1 MFWDRVSAAYDLF
14 GKIYNGKVN
23 REMCRTVAKEVGHDD
38 RVLECACGTGLIT
51 TAVAGECSELVAT
64 DYSEGMLKQ
73 TRKKCGS
80 YPNVE
85 IRTADIL
92 NLPFSDE
99 SFDTVIAAN
108 VIHLLDDPY
117 KALSELDRVCRPGGK
132 LIIPTYVN
140 KDKAKGI
147 DKTIDRAGAD
157 FKQDFTYESYRA
169 FFAGAG
175 YTKIRTRLIDG
186 RVPCA
191 IAVITKPHTG
201 RDHDRIKNDSA

>member
-1 MFWDRVSAAYDLF
+1 MFWDRVAGVYDLF

-23 REMCRTVAKEVGHDD
+23 RKMCGTVAAEVGPDD

-51 TAVAGECSELVAT
+51 AAVAGQCSKLVAT

-92 NLPFSDE
+92 KLPFPDG
-99 SFDTVIAAN
+99 SFDAVIAAN
-108 VIHLLDDPY
+108 VIHLLNDPY

-140 KDKAKGI
+140 KDKAKGF
-147 DKTIDRAGAD
+147 DKTIDKAGAD
-157 FKQDFTYESYRA
+157 FKQEFTYESYRA

-175 YTKIRTRLIDG
+175 YTKMCTKLIDG

-191 IAVITKPHTG
+191 IAVIVKQNIG
-201 RDHDRIKNDSA
+201 KEQCV

>member
-1 MFWDRVSAAYDLF
+1 MFWDRVSGVYDLF

-23 REMCRTVAKEVGHDD
+23 REMCRVVAEEVGTDD

-51 TAVAGECSELVAT
+51 ASVAGKCSKLVAT

-80 YPNVE
+80 YSNVE
-85 IRTADIL
+85 IRSADIL
-92 NLPFSDE
+92 NLPFPDE
-99 SFDTVIAAN
+99 SFDVVIAAN

-140 KDKAKGI
+140 KDKAKGF
-147 DKTIDRAGAD
+147 DKTIVYGAWHHYAASYEAVRYCPNTY
-157 FKQDFTYESYRA
+157 FTGETPRHRNKASSVYQ
-169 FFAGAG
+169 
-175 YTKIRTRLIDG
+175 
-186 RVPCA
+186 
-191 IAVITKPHTG
+191 
-201 RDHDRIKNDSA
+201 

>member
-1 MFWDRVSAAYDLF
+1 MFWDRVSGVYDLF
-14 GKIYNGKVN
+14 GKVYNGKVN
-23 REMCRTVAKEVGHDD
+23 REMCRTVAAEAKSED
-38 RVLECACGTGLIT
+38 RILECACGTGLIT
-51 TAVAGECSELVAT
+51 VAVAGKCRELVAT
-64 DYSEGMLKQ
+64 DCSEGMLKQ

-85 IRTADIL
+85 IRVADIL

-99 SFDTVIAAN
+99 SFDAVIAAN

-140 KDKAKGI
+140 KDKAKGF
-147 DKTIDRAGAD
+147 DKTIDKAGAD
-157 FKQDFTYESYRA
+157 FKQDFTYESYQA

-175 YTKIRTRLIDG
+175 YMKIRTRLIDG

-191 IAVITKPHTG
+191 IAVISKQHTG
-201 RDHDRIKNDSA
+201 RGQEF

>member
-1 MFWDRVSAAYDLF
+1 MFWDRVSGFYDLF

-23 REMCRTVAKEVGHDD
+23 RKMCRIVAKEIKADD

-51 TAVAGECSELVAT
+51 VAVAGKCGKLVAT
-64 DYSEGMLKQ
+64 DFSEGMLKQ
-73 TRKKCGS
+73 TRKKCRS
-80 YPNVE
+80 CSNVE
-85 IRTADIL
+85 IRSANIL
-92 NLPFSDE
+92 DLPFPDG
-99 SFDTVIAAN
+99 SFDVVIAAN

-140 KDKAKGI
+140 KDKAKAF
-147 DKTIDRAGAD
+147 DKTINKAGAD
-157 FKQDFTYESYRA
+157 FKQDFTYASYRA

-175 YTKIRTRLIDG
+175 YTKIRTGLIDG

-191 IAVITKPHTG
+191 IAVISK
-201 RDHDRIKNDSA
+201 D

>member
-1 MFWDRVSAAYDLF
+1 MFWDRISGVYDLF

-23 REMCRTVAKEVGHDD
+23 REMCGTVAAEVRQDD

-51 TAVAGECSELVAT
+51 AAVAGQCSKLVAT

-92 NLPFSDE
+92 KLPFPDG
-99 SFDTVIAAN
+99 SFDAVIAAN
-108 VIHLLDDPY
+108 VIHLLNDPY

-140 KDKAKGI
+140 KDKAKGF
-147 DKTIDRAGAD
+147 DKTIDKAGAD
-157 FKQDFTYESYRA
+157 FKQEFTYESYRA

-175 YTKIRTRLIDG
+175 YTEMRTKLIDG

-191 IAVITKPHTG
+191 IAVITKQHMG
-201 RDHDRIKNDSA
+201 RE

>member
-1 MFWDRVSAAYDLF
+1 MFWDKVSGVYDLF
-14 GKIYNGKVN
+14 GKIYNGNVN
-23 REMCRTVAKEVGHDD
+23 RKMCVTVAEEIGTDD

-51 TAVAGECSELVAT
+51 AAVAGKCKELIAT

-73 TRKKCGS
+73 TRKNCRS
-80 YPNVE
+80 FPNVQ

-92 NLPFSDE
+92 NLPFPDN
-99 SFDTVIAAN
+99 SFDVVIAAN

-140 KDKAKGI
+140 KDKAKGF
-147 DKTIDRAGAD
+147 DKTIDKAGAD
-157 FKQDFTYESYRA
+157 FKHDFTYDSYQA
-169 FFAGAG
+169 FFTGAG
-175 YTKIRTRLIDG
+175 YREIRTGLIDG

-191 IAVITKPHTG
+191 VAVITNPNE
-201 RDHDRIKNDSA
+201 RPE

>member
-1 MFWDRVSAAYDLF
+1 MFWDRVAGVYDLF

-23 REMCRTVAKEVGHDD
+23 RKMCGTVAAEVGPDD
-38 RVLECACGTGLIT
+38 CVLECACGTGLIT
-51 TAVAGECSELVAT
+51 AAVAGQCSKLVAT

-92 NLPFSDE
+92 KLPFPDG
-99 SFDTVIAAN
+99 SFDAVIAAN
-108 VIHLLDDPY
+108 VIHLLNDPY

-140 KDKAKGI
+140 KDKAKGF
-147 DKTIDRAGAD
+147 DKTIDKAGAD
-157 FKQDFTYESYRA
+157 FKQEFTYESYRA

-175 YTKIRTRLIDG
+175 YTKMHTKLIDG

-191 IAVITKPHTG
+191 IAVIVKQNIG
-201 RDHDRIKNDSA
+201 KEQCV

>member
-1 MFWDRVSAAYDLF
+1 MFWDRVAGVYDLF

-23 REMCRTVAKEVGHDD
+23 RKMCGTVAAEVGPDD

-51 TAVAGECSELVAT
+51 AAVAVQCSKLVAT

-92 NLPFSDE
+92 DLPFPDG
-99 SFDTVIAAN
+99 SFDAVIAAN
-108 VIHLLDDPY
+108 VIHLLNDPY

-140 KDKAKGI
+140 KDKAKGF
-147 DKTIDRAGAD
+147 DKTIDKAGAD
-157 FKQDFTYESYRA
+157 FKQEFTYESYRA

-175 YTKIRTRLIDG
+175 YTKMRTKLIDG

-191 IAVITKPHTG
+191 IAVIVKQNIG
-201 RDHDRIKNDSA
+201 KEQCV

>member
-1 MFWDRVSAAYDLF
+1 MFWDRVAGVYDLF

-23 REMCRTVAKEVGHDD
+23 RKMCGTVAAEVGPDD
-38 RVLECACGTGLIT
+38 CVLECACGTGLIT
-51 TAVAGECSELVAT
+51 AAVAGQCSKLVAT

-92 NLPFSDE
+92 KLPFPDG
-99 SFDTVIAAN
+99 SFDAVIAAN
-108 VIHLLDDPY
+108 VIHLLNDPY

-140 KDKAKGI
+140 KDKAKGF
-147 DKTIDRAGAD
+147 DKTIDKAGAD
-157 FKQDFTYESYRA
+157 FKQEFTYESYRA

-175 YTKIRTRLIDG
+175 YTKMRTKLIDG

-191 IAVITKPHTG
+191 IAVIVKQNIG
-201 RDHDRIKNDSA
+201 KEQCV